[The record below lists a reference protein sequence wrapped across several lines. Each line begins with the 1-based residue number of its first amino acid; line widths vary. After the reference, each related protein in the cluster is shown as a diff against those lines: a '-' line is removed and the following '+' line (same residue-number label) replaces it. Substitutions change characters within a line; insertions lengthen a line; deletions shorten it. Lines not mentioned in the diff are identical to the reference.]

1 MTDPQTQLLDRVAKA
16 MGFPYFLHTGVNGV
30 GDGRFY
36 YPEPNTVSANHL
48 SLSWTL
54 DSAAKCLPP
63 GWTWARWGD
72 SEWVAQP
79 SGMNPK
85 IIHTPDTDCEITDRY
100 RLAAIAWESQ
110 GKDTTHA

>member
-16 MGFPYFLHTGVNGV
+16 MGYPTAVPHDDNPPGRLYTGNG
-30 GDGRFY
+30 G
-36 YPEPNTVSANHL
+36 
-48 SLSWTL
+48 TL
-54 DSAAKCLPP
+54 LLTWSIDSAAKCLPP

-110 GKDTTHA
+110 AKDTTHA